1 MLIAPLFLT
10 IIWLN
15 NQFINRI
22 YNVLPFRQVI
32 WSNNQIT
39 YYGDNMGRPS
49 NKEQRRQQ
57 ITQGLM
63 ETMALNGYDKASIQ
77 AIAKAAGLT
86 PGLIHYHFK
95 TKQEILVELIKNLNG
110 KAQSRFTAQL
120 ETASTATEKLN
131 AYIDAA
137 LALGDGADE
146 AAVSAWVTI
155 SSEAIRQAEVRE
167 IYQSIVAENLAQLT
181 TLLTDYTKEMTGTL
195 DKAEIKA
202 LASMILATIEGC
214 YQLATT
220 ANELMPRD
228 YAAKTLKALIHSYL

>member
-49 NKEQRRQQ
+49 
-57 ITQGLM
+57 QGLM

>member
-1 MLIAPLFLT
+1 
-10 IIWLN
+10 
-15 NQFINRI
+15 
-22 YNVLPFRQVI
+22 
-32 WSNNQIT
+32 
-39 YYGDNMGRPS
+39 MGRPS

-63 ETMALNGYDKASIQ
+63 ETMAHNGYDKASIQ

-95 TKQEILVELIKNLNG
+95 TKQEILVELINNLNG
-110 KAQSRFTAQL
+110 KAQARFQARL
-120 ETASTATEKLN
+120 EMTSTATDRLN

-146 AAVSAWVTI
+146 TAVSAWVTI

-167 IYQSIVAENLAQLT
+167 VYQSIVTANMAQLT
-181 TLLTDYTKEMTGTL
+181 TLLTDYTKEMTGKL
-195 DKAEIKA
+195 NKPKIKE
-202 LASMILATIEGC
+202 LASMILASIEGC

-220 ANELMPRD
+220 ASELMPRD
-228 YAAKTLKALIHSYL
+228 YAAKTLKALVHNYI